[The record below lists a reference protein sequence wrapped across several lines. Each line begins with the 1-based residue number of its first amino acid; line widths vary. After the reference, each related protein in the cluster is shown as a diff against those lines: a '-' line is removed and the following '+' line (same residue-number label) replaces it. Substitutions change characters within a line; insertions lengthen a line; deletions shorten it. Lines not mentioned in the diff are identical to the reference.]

1 MDDVGT
7 SIDKEDASY
16 TKRIEI
22 HAPIALVFEALST
35 LEGIRG
41 WWDGSISG
49 DPAEHGELR
58 FAVADSDDYALMKVD
73 SVIFPT
79 DVAWSVIEDS
89 GYGGEWISTAI
100 LFHLEE
106 DIDGSCALVLRHQG
120 LIPALD
126 CYSDCQSG
134 WDHHLQNIRIK
145 AEAASDKQ
153 T

>member
-1 MDDVGT
+1 MDDVAT

-16 TKRIEI
+16 AKRIEI
-22 HAPIALVFEALST
+22 MAPIELVFEAVST
-35 LEGIRG
+35 LEGIGG
-41 WWDGSISG
+41 WWDGSVSG
-49 DPAEHGELR
+49 DASEHGEIH

-89 GYGGEWISTAI
+89 GYGGEWINTAI

-106 DIDGSCALVLRHQG
+106 DIDGSCALVLHHQG
-120 LIPALD
+120 LTPALD

-145 AEAASDKQ
+145 AEAENDKR

>member
-1 MDDVGT
+1 MDDVAT

-16 TKRIEI
+16 AKRIEI
-22 HAPIALVFEALST
+22 KAPIELVFEAVST
-35 LEGIRG
+35 LEGIGG
-41 WWDGSISG
+41 WWDGSVSG
-49 DPAEHGELR
+49 DASEHGEIR

-89 GYGGEWISTAI
+89 GYGGEWINTAI

-106 DIDGSCALVLRHQG
+106 DIDGSCALVLHHQG
-120 LIPALD
+120 LTPALD

-134 WDHHLQNIRIK
+134 WDHHLQNIRLK
-145 AEAASDKQ
+145 AEAASN
-153 T
+153 TRT

>member
-1 MDDVGT
+1 MDRVAT

-16 TKRIEI
+16 AKRIQI
-22 HAPIALVFEALST
+22 KAPIELVFEAVST
-35 LEGIRG
+35 LEGISS
-41 WWDGSISG
+41 WWDGPVSG
-49 DPAEHGELR
+49 DASEHGELR

-89 GYGGEWISTAI
+89 GYGGEWINTAI

-106 DIDGSCALVLRHQG
+106 DIDGSCTLVLHHQG
-120 LIPALD
+120 LTPALD
-126 CYSDCQSG
+126 CYSDGQSG
-134 WDHHLQNIRIK
+134 WDHHLQNIRIR
-145 AEAASDKQ
+145 AEAANSKP